1 MLRKLKFNLILLS
14 ICGFQIFWTYPIFS
28 QEQESDQQKVEK
40 FKRET
45 IELYQ
50 NLGIQN
56 LVDFDS
62 FTKAYMGFF
71 LYKNRLNGK
80 PLISFLNYSI
90 PNNQERFITID
101 FVSRTIQLR
110 SKAGHGVNSTC
121 TTECGREQT
130 CCQNTWGKPG
140 VIFSNREGSWRSSIG
155 LLVAGEKVSPG
166 GKIGENLVLRGLEPT
181 NSLAESRG
189 IKFHTGHNGE
199 FYGVSQGCITLPGN
213 EFRKG
218 YEMLS
223 NKTLIYAFE
232 GNARQSYAG
241 FQNENEVL
249 KAARIKEGTGFVSVP
264 TVSATFTDKTM
275 ADSKA
280 AKATRSLASRAYP
293 NKGSYSGFGMWGD
306 SSDTNKLPIPE
317 NVDGIT
323 ILKGSKKFEECQL
336 LSDSSWKDTV
346 AFINQ
351 GGNPSERFRG
361 QWMDFDKWAA
371 ENGYNDGETQ
381 LLAQKRTAIV
391 NDCVAMAHISTRTDF
406 DKKNINEPE
415 TRSTA
420 DGKITCVYKGPESQD
435 YQSCLRTISIHD
447 ALLAAETN
455 VHDTQNANYSA
466 DAANRLNLI
475 RAQSASGSQL
485 SQGNIVNQ
493 AKSFTDE
500 AARLT
505 QARANI
511 SQEKLNALKNEASQI
526 PTRDSLYDEC
536 VAKFTKHGTVG
547 MDDFND
553 VSNIYMKDQAE
564 PYTQERDYCLQAVSS
579 QVQPIHNQKAREE
592 IKGVLKSFGE
602 EVVDYESKSKNLLT
616 QSATAPAIGDS
627 YYGFAISGKAGST
640 PLVLKEN
647 ANQGADSLFKD
658 IDSSLSANAARNLA
672 STRNAI
678 SSRAM
683 NNYKKDRTQV
693 SNKGKGFQGSDF
705 SLTNTYGSASGG
717 AVSGSGGSGIY
728 NEEFY
733 TKINLAL
740 QHPDQ
745 LDSLHLSEDQLK
757 EYYNQKNYFDSFK
770 TAKNEMDQAR
780 SPASKIVDLKEQ
792 TPSPIADKEM
802 NLFEIISLRYTKKFY
817 SNEK

>member
-1 MLRKLKFNLILLS
+1 MLNLFKRHLFLFTL
-14 ICGFQIFWTYPIFS
+14 CLFQFIWSATLVA

-50 NLGIQN
+50 SLGIQN
-56 LVDFDS
+56 VVDFDS
-62 FTKAYMGFF
+62 FAKAYMGFY
-71 LYKNRLNGK
+71 LYKTRLNGK
-80 PLISFLNYSI
+80 PLISFFNYSI
-90 PNNQERFITID
+90 PNDQERFITVD
-101 FVSRTIQLR
+101 FVSRTIALR

-121 TTECGREQT
+121 STECGREQT
-130 CCQNTWGKPG
+130 CCRNTWGKPG
-140 VIFSNREGSWRSSIG
+140 IIFSNREGSWRSSVG

-189 IKFHTGHNGE
+189 IKFHTGHNGA

-213 EFRKG
+213 EFRRG

-249 KAARIKEGTGFVSVP
+249 RAARIKEGTGFVSVP

-280 AKATRSLASRAYP
+280 ARATRSLASRAYP
-293 NKGSYSGFGMWGD
+293 NMGSYSGYAMWGD

-381 LLAQKRTAIV
+381 LLAQKRTAII
-391 NDCVAMAHISTRTDF
+391 NDCVAMAHISNRTDF
-406 DKKNINEPE
+406 NKANINEPE
-415 TRSTA
+415 TRSSA
-420 DGKITCVYKGPESQD
+420 DGKITCVYRGPESQD
-435 YQSCLRTISIHD
+435 YQSCLRTISLHD
-447 ALLAAETN
+447 ALLAAESSAHDSQNTN
-455 VHDTQNANYSA
+455 YNA
-466 DAANRLNLI
+466 DANNRLNLI
-475 RAQSASGSQL
+475 RVQSAGGSQL

-500 AARLT
+500 AAKLT

-511 SQEKLNALKNEASQI
+511 SQEKLNALKNEAAQI

-536 VAKFTKHGTVG
+536 IAKFTKHGTVG

-553 VSNIYMKDQAE
+553 ISNIYMKDQAE
-564 PYTQERDYCLQAVSS
+564 AYTQERDYCLQAVSS

-592 IKGVLKSFGE
+592 IKGVLKGFGE

-616 QSATAPAIGDS
+616 QSANGSSIGDS
-627 YYGFAISGKAGST
+627 YLGFAISGKAGGS
-640 PLVLKEN
+640 PLVLKDN

-658 IDSSLSANAARNLA
+658 IDSSLGANASRSLA
-672 STRNAI
+672 SAKNAI
-678 SSRAM
+678 SSRSM
-683 NNYKKDRTQV
+683 LNKKDGNQ
-693 SNKGKGFQGSDF
+693 SSKIGKGFQGSDF
-705 SLTNTYGSASGG
+705 SLTNSYGSRGAG
-717 AVSGSGGSGIY
+717 AVSGSGGNGIY

-733 TKINLAL
+733 NKINLAL
-740 QHPDQ
+740 QNPDQ
-745 LDSLHLSEDQLK
+745 LESLHLSEDQLK
-757 EYYNQKNYFDSFK
+757 EYYNQKEYFDSFK
-770 TAKNEMDQAR
+770 SAKNEIDTKR
-780 SPASKIVDLKEQ
+780 SPASKIVELKNQ
-792 TPSPIADKEM
+792 TPSPIADKEL